1 MITRHGTSAH
11 KALFNCW
18 GSYIFCSVHRS
29 PLLFTRQKIPRMP
42 LIKHP
47 SSERWDLEFGSNTTE
62 KFEISQVDMEEML
75 EPRAEVEARVVFSVR
90 LHMLHTPT
98 QKLKE
103 E

>member
-1 MITRHGTSAH
+1 M
-11 KALFNCW
+11 
-18 GSYIFCSVHRS
+18 
-29 PLLFTRQKIPRMP
+29 
-42 LIKHP
+42 
-47 SSERWDLEFGSNTTE
+47 EFGSNTTE

>member
-1 MITRHGTSAH
+1 M
-11 KALFNCW
+11 
-18 GSYIFCSVHRS
+18 
-29 PLLFTRQKIPRMP
+29 
-42 LIKHP
+42 
-47 SSERWDLEFGSNTTE
+47 EFGSNTTE

-75 EPRAEVEARVVFSVR
+75 EPRAEVEARVVLSVR